1 MPTNRLAREK
11 SPYLLQ
17 HAHNPVDWYPWG
29 EEAFEKAK
37 REDKPIFLSI
47 GYSTCHWCHVMERES
62 FENAATAEVLN
73 RLFVPVKVD
82 REERPDIDRVY
93 MMFVQATTGSG
104 GWPMSVWLTPE
115 LRPFFG
121 GTYFPPDARYGR
133 PGFKHILE
141 SVAQAWLHD
150 REKIVH
156 SGEEV
161 LKQLAQHAGA
171 GAGAASNSQIEDSV
185 AEDLFS
191 HLRRGYDARHGGFGG
206 APKFPHPASLSFLNR
221 FYAATANGEALA
233 MAGHTLLAMSQGGMY
248 DQMGGGFH
256 RYSVDE
262 RWFVPHFEKML
273 YDQAQLVT
281 AFAEAYQI
289 TGREQYAA
297 VARDVIEYVLRDL
310 RAPEGGF
317 YSAEDADSA
326 ADPAHP
332 HEKGEGAFYIW
343 SDAELR
349 SLLGGDAALFAY
361 RYGARPDGN
370 VDQDPQGEFTGR
382 NILFQAHTIE
392 EAAEKFGL
400 PAGAATAALDACRQK
415 LMAARAG
422 RIRPHLDDKILT
434 SWNALMISG
443 LALASRA
450 LSEPRYREAAEAAA
464 GFLLHTLW
472 DAPTGRLLRRYRAGE
487 AAIEGFLDDYA
498 GFANALVDLYEATFE
513 PRYLEAAE
521 GIARALCVRF
531 EDRGAGGFY
540 SSAEGDANLILR
552 LKDEYDGAEPSG
564 NSLAVTAL
572 LRLAAITGNEEFR
585 QSALR
590 ALTALSS
597 RLNSQPVS
605 APMLVCAHM
614 LARARPRQIVFTG
627 PAAETLRGAAD
638 LRFLPGVTLLAARD
652 EAERALFAR
661 WHSEIAAMPLVPGQT
676 TAYVCEDFACQTP
689 VTTLAALDALIQS

>member
-1 MPTNRLAREK
+1 MHTNRLAREK

-29 EEAFEKAK
+29 EEAFEKARK
-37 REDKPIFLSI
+37 EDKPVFLSI

-62 FENAATAEVLN
+62 FENEDTAEVLN

-115 LRPFFG
+115 LRPFYG

-150 REKIVH
+150 RDKIVH

-161 LKQLAQHAGA
+161 LKQLAQHAGS
-171 GAGAASNSQIEDSV
+171 GAGVSSRVEDSV

-191 HLRRGYDARHGGFGG
+191 HLRRGYDSLRGGFGG
-206 APKFPHPASLSFLNR
+206 APKFPHPASLSFLFR
-221 FYAATANGEALA
+221 FHAATGSGEALE
-233 MAGHTLLAMSQGGMY
+233 MAAHTLLAMARGGMY
-248 DQMGGGFH
+248 DQIGGGFH
-256 RYSVDE
+256 RYSVDD

-289 TGREQYAA
+289 TGDEGLATI
-297 VARDVIEYVLRDL
+297 ARDTIEYVLRDL
-310 RAPEGGF
+310 RDPGGAF
-317 YSAEDADSA
+317 YSAEDADSI

-343 SDAELR
+343 SDEELR
-349 SLLGGDAALFAY
+349 ALLGGDAAVFAF
-361 RYGARPDGN
+361 RHGVRPDGN
-370 VDQDPQGEFTGR
+370 VENDPQREFTGR
-382 NILFQAHTIE
+382 NILFQAHSIE
-392 EAAEKFGL
+392 ETAERFGL
-400 PAGAATAALDACRQK
+400 TSEAAASTLSACRQK
-415 LMAARAG
+415 LLAARAT

-434 SWNALMISG
+434 AWNALMISG

-450 LSEPRYREAAEAAA
+450 FQEPRYRDAAEAAA
-464 GFLLHTLW
+464 GFLLATLW
-472 DAPTGRLLRRYRAGE
+472 DAPSGRLLRRYRAGE
-487 AAIEGFLDDYA
+487 AAIDGFLDDYA
-498 GFANALVDLYEATFE
+498 GFANALVDLYEATFV

-521 GIARALCVRF
+521 GIARALCARF
-531 EDRGAGGFY
+531 EDQAGGGFY
-540 SSAEGDANLILR
+540 SSAEGDTSLILR

-564 NSLAVTAL
+564 NSLAVMAL
-572 LRLAAITGNEEFR
+572 LRLSAITGNEEFR
-585 QSALR
+585 RSAER
-590 ALTALSS
+590 ALTALSP

-605 APMLVCAHM
+605 APMMVAAHM

-652 EAERALFAR
+652 EAERALLAR
-661 WHSEIAAMPLVPGQT
+661 WHGEIASMPLVPGQT
-676 TAYVCEDFACQTP
+676 TAYLCENFVCKEP